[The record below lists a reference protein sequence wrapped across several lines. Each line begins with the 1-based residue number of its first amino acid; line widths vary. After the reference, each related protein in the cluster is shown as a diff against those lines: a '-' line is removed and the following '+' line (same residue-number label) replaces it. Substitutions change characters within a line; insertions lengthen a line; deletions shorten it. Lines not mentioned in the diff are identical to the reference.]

1 MAAHYNTNSVIYEYS
16 ASTNRFE
23 ELQSIA
29 TKGAMDWESI
39 LIGDRAFLAV
49 ANYYDGSTYNINS
62 VIYDISVTTTP
73 AAATNAT
80 FQLAVPSPDP
90 PSCLSVSLSGRAS
103 HPLPKDPPSSPP
115 PEPPPTSARQ
125 GFAATATTIAPCATL
140 ADTATDPTPPSVPS
154 ALPGKTSSS
163 RRKPL
168 PWRTT
173 QKTTARFAPR
183 AHTIRCRGLA
193 TRARIAPL
201 PSNLER
207 PSARG
212 AAPAN
217 SKTPHATASS
227 APTGTIRPKETF
239 LRAADAPRATM
250 QIRRPIS
257 IISAGDEG
265 GGASSS
271 STNATIRDSCTACP
285 RGMYGD
291 AEAALI
297 KAIACAPCAAGRY
310 SELEGVATTAENTP
324 VQEMCMACPR
334 GRWSDT
340 PGQDTEA
347 LCRLCGPGRYG
358 SGSSTAGAASNTSC
372 APCPG
377 GKFSVAVGS
386 WGENKTCGACPVG
399 FHQNVE
405 GQAFCLPCLPGQF
418 GNESGL
424 RKCFEC
430 AAGQYRSAG
439 DEDDDDTT
447 ASCDAC
453 PKGYYQGSAGRAS
466 CLPCLPGLFG
476 NVSGLVECQACPS
489 GKVSKDQ
496 NASVCADCDPGESS
510 SATGSASCTACGA
523 GQFSSISGG
532 DCEECAEGRYRVQ
545 AKDPTKND
553 PTKCTACPKGYYQG
567 SAGRASCLPCLPG
580 TFSDTPG
587 LISCMACKTG
597 QFQSEVNATQCKDIK
612 EGHISGPDRSSQI
625 QIALGF
631 RAINCA
637 NIKGNGT
644 QTCADTQKCPEGT
657 RGATPVATPQCVPCG
672 QGKTSPGGSTTCATC
687 DKGKYGATAGGLC
700 AECPAGQYQDTSGQ
714 SKCLHCPTGWSQP
727 NRGTQAC
734 LQDPGLTPEDCG
746 DTQYLN
752 NPPQLDDYQKWSCE
766 PCPQGGLC
774 RGPVQWSDI
783 VCPPRKSKIKALFGW
798 SRCAQNGSS
807 AAEYMFE
814 RCPFAAACLGA
825 PNVNLE
831 NKFEDGVAMHDREE
845 GCNIAYRNA
854 SSSSSSSSS
863 AVIMMLATSSA
874 LAAPPGTRTRPATCR
889 ANATSAPARART
901 N

>member
-1 MAAHYNTNSVIYEYS
+1 MRSCR
-16 ASTNRFE
+16 ASRQKARWTGKRFLLATVPFSPSPITRWQH
-23 ELQSIA
+23 LQHQ
-29 TKGAMDWESI
+29 
-39 LIGDRAFLAV
+39 LGDLRHFRH
-49 ANYYDGSTYNINS
+49 NHR
-62 VIYDISVTTTP
+62 P

-80 FQLAVPSPDP
+80 FQLGPVPGSALVPQRVFVWSCVTPASQGSAV
-90 PSCLSVSLSGRAS
+90 L
-103 HPLPKDPPSSPP
+103 
-115 PEPPPTSARQ
+115 TSARTTTHFCPA
-125 GFAATATTIAPCATL
+125 GFRRDGNNDCALCDPGRYSNRSDAPVCSECPAGKNL
-140 ADTATDPTPPSVPS
+140 VEPPQTS
-154 ALPGKTSSS
+154 ALAHDSEDDCTICPARTYN
-163 RRKPL
+163 PL
-168 PWRTT
+168 P
-173 QKTTARFAPR
+173 
-183 AHTIRCRGLA
+183 GLGYPCTDCPSSLQSGATECAGCSPGQFKNA
-193 TRARIAPL
+193 TRDCEQCPNGYYTSKGDL
-201 PSNLER
+201 PSCSR
-207 PSARG
+207 CPKG
-212 AAPAN
+212 YHAN
-217 SKTPHATASS
+217 P
-227 APTGTIRPKETF
+227 PT
-239 LRAADAPRATM
+239 
-250 QIRRPIS
+250 IS

-553 PTKCTACPKGYYQG
+553 PTKCTACPTGYYQG

-672 QGKTSPGGSTTCATC
+672 QGKTSPGGVHDMRHLRQRKVWRDCRWS
-687 DKGKYGATAGGLC
+687 LC
-700 AECPAGQYQDTSGQ
+700 RVSGRPVPRHVRPIQMPALSDRVVSAQQR
-714 SKCLHCPTGWSQP
+714 
-727 NRGTQAC
+727 N
-734 LQDPGLTPEDCG
+734 PGLP
-746 DTQYLN
+746 
-752 NPPQLDDYQKWSCE
+752 S
-766 PCPQGGLC
+766 
-774 RGPVQWSDI
+774 GP
-783 VCPPRKSKIKALFGW
+783 
-798 SRCAQNGSS
+798 
-807 AAEYMFE
+807 
-814 RCPFAAACLGA
+814 
-825 PNVNLE
+825 
-831 NKFEDGVAMHDREE
+831 
-845 GCNIAYRNA
+845 
-854 SSSSSSSSS
+854 
-863 AVIMMLATSSA
+863 
-874 LAAPPGTRTRPATCR
+874 RPH
-889 ANATSAPARART
+889 P
-901 N
+901 